1 MDKEINDAERV
12 DETASSEVSET
23 PLNTA
28 NGNPQERIS
37 QLEEILSAKDS
48 ELLALQETL
57 AGAVAK
63 YRAAVLTTAS
73 GVPEEL
79 LKGDTVE
86 EIDASLE
93 QARRIVSKVRLQFEN
108 DIAARGVPAGA
119 PPRTPLDMSVL
130 SPAEK
135 IVHALNQERS

>member
-1 MDKEINDAERV
+1 MDKETNDAERV
-12 DETASSEVSET
+12 DETASSELSET
-23 PLNTA
+23 VPNTA
-28 NGNPQERIS
+28 SENLQEKIA
-37 QLEEILSAKDS
+37 QLEEILTTKDS
-48 ELLALQETL
+48 ELVALQETL

-63 YRAAVLTTAS
+63 YRAAVLAAAS

-93 QARRIVSKVRLQFEN
+93 QARRIVSKVRLQLEN

-135 IVHALNQERS
+135 IVHALTQERS